1 MFTNF
6 GNFFIIGRE
15 NSIDE
20 MGDLQHDF
28 LKIFRVQFVFT
39 VLFCS
44 SGLARINSK
53 WESQED
59 HEENIR
65 FFFSSL

>member
-6 GNFFIIGRE
+6 GNSFIIGRE

-28 LKIFRVQFVFT
+28 FKDI
-39 VLFCS
+39 
-44 SGLARINSK
+44 
-53 WESQED
+53 
-59 HEENIR
+59 
-65 FFFSSL
+65 

>member
-53 WESQED
+53 WES
-59 HEENIR
+59 
-65 FFFSSL
+65 

>member
-28 LKIFRVQFVFT
+28 FKDI
-39 VLFCS
+39 
-44 SGLARINSK
+44 
-53 WESQED
+53 
-59 HEENIR
+59 
-65 FFFSSL
+65 